1 MPFKPN
7 IELIELRLPTQDIRD
22 KNVEEDKFET
32 LNDHG
37 WLYAISECWAGR
49 AYDSQSAK
57 RLTKTNNYITHT
69 KQTQQCHWTRE

>member
-37 WLYAISECWAGR
+37 WLCAISECWVGR

-69 KQTQQCHWTRE
+69 KQTQQCH